1 MDAPHQA
8 QRVTSAAGAQVFL
21 ETRDELAEGQA
32 EHPADGPQ
40 FQQVEAP
47 LVNLDLAHQR
57 LRNAHAGRQGHL
69 TFGRAVAGGG
79 TRRSGASAQLSD
91 LAFQILVFFLQ
102 PCQRHAH
109 LLHLRVL
116 VLDLSLRFQLPVRR
130 LGLARRRP

>member
-8 QRVTSAAGAQVFL
+8 QRVASAGGAQVFL
-21 ETRDELAEGQA
+21 ETRDELSEGQA
-32 EHPADGPQ
+32 ERLADSPQ
-40 FQQVEAP
+40 FQQVEA
-47 LVNLDLAHQR
+47 LLANFDFAHQR
-57 LRNAHAGRQGHL
+57 LRNARAGRQVHL
-69 TFGRAVAGGG
+69 TCGGAVAGGG

-102 PCQRHAH
+102 PRQRHAH

-130 LGLARRRP
+130 LGLARRHP